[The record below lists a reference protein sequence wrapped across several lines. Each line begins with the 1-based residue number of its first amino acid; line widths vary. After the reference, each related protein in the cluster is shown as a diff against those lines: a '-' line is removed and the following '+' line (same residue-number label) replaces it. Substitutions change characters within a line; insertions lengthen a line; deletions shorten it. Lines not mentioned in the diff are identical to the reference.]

1 VFPARSFKRPKDRA
15 ILIGG
20 IILAVGFLILALG
33 YRSDRRQIMKRY
45 AELQFGLS
53 SWWDDKADTWDTNK
67 LFAVIMPTCLRG
79 GFANYLDAV
88 AGRSKAD
95 TNAPEGTVI
104 IFGSS
109 ALFWPSG
116 PDHRGFPIGD
126 RLELRK
132 INGVWYFVDE
142 HLD

>member
-1 VFPARSFKRPKDRA
+1 
-15 ILIGG
+15 
-20 IILAVGFLILALG
+20 
-33 YRSDRRQIMKRY
+33 MKRY

-79 GFANYLDAV
+79 GFANYLSAV
-88 AGRSKAD
+88 AGKPQVD
-95 TNAPEGTVI
+95 TNAPRGTVI
-104 IFGSS
+104 VLGSS
-109 ALFWPSG
+109 AWLWPLG
-116 PDHRGFPIGD
+116 RHQRGFPIGD
-126 RLELRK
+126 VLELRK